1 LYRAENYKDVDC
13 CTRTIT
19 PKVTPQMN
27 QNLIAPVSIEEV
39 QLALNQM
46 APLKAPGPDG
56 FPAFFFQQNWECSA
70 PRGM

>member
-1 LYRAENYKDVDC
+1 
-13 CTRTIT
+13 
-19 PKVTPQMN
+19 MN

-56 FPAFFFQQNWECSA
+56 FPAFFI
-70 PRGM
+70 PTKLGMFCTKSYVMQLNFSLTLVTWIPM